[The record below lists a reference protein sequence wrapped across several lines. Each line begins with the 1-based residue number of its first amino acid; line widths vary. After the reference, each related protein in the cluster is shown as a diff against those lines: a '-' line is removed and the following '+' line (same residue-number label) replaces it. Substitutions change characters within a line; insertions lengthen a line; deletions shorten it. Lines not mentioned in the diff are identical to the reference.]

1 MNSFVNEDISK
12 LGLSERVDAK
22 LKRLQEEKHFAD
34 MRDAYRVGIAL
45 AIAYGI
51 RPPEIMQPKVNR
63 YNISQIDEDKSIE
76 TAIDLLMNTGG
87 VPPYRVAI
95 IRQQGSGSKEGAL
108 QEGALQEGALRE
120 GALRAR
126 DVRRARARRPHGN
139 SPGSTSTP
147 CRKMVED
154 LLLSPESQRLLLR

>member
-51 RPPEIMQPKVNR
+51 RPPEIMQPKLNR

-76 TAIDLLMNTGG
+76 TAIELLMDTGG
-87 VPPYRVAI
+87 VPPYRWAERLAEWGVEEL
-95 IRQQGSGSKEGAL
+95 S
-108 QEGALQEGALRE
+108 RE
-120 GALRAR
+120 SENGQI
-126 DVRRARARRPHGN
+126 DF
-139 SPGSTSTP
+139 S
-147 CRKMVED
+147 
-154 LLLSPESQRLLLR
+154 RLLTEAKEKAKGI

>member
-45 AIAYGI
+45 AIAHGI

-76 TAIDLLMNTGG
+76 TAIALLMDTEG
-87 VPPYRVAI
+87 VPPYRWAERLAEWGVEEL
-95 IRQQGSGSKEGAL
+95 S
-108 QEGALQEGALRE
+108 RE
-120 GALRAR
+120 SEKGQI
-126 DVRRARARRPHGN
+126 DF
-139 SPGSTSTP
+139 S
-147 CRKMVED
+147 
-154 LLLSPESQRLLLR
+154 RLLTEAKEKAKGI

>member
-76 TAIDLLMNTGG
+76 ASIALLMDTEG
-87 VPPYRVAI
+87 VPPYRWAERLAEWGVEEL
-95 IRQQGSGSKEGAL
+95 S
-108 QEGALQEGALRE
+108 RE
-120 GALRAR
+120 SEKGQIDFL
-126 DVRRARARRPHGN
+126 
-139 SPGSTSTP
+139 
-147 CRKMVED
+147 
-154 LLLSPESQRLLLR
+154 RLLTEAREKAKGI

>member
-76 TAIDLLMNTGG
+76 TAIALLMDTEG
-87 VPPYRVAI
+87 VPSYRWAERLAEWGVEEL
-95 IRQQGSGSKEGAL
+95 S
-108 QEGALQEGALRE
+108 RE
-120 GALRAR
+120 SAKGQI
-126 DVRRARARRPHGN
+126 DI
-139 SPGSTSTP
+139 S
-147 CRKMVED
+147 
-154 LLLSPESQRLLLR
+154 RLLTEAEDKAKGI

>member
-51 RPPEIMQPKVNR
+51 CPPEIMQPKVGR

-76 TAIDLLMNTGG
+76 TAISLLMDTEG
-87 VPPYRVAI
+87 VPPYRWAERLAEWGI
-95 IRQQGSGSKEGAL
+95 EELSRESEKGQIDFSRMLTEAKENAKGI
-108 QEGALQEGALRE
+108 
-120 GALRAR
+120 
-126 DVRRARARRPHGN
+126 
-139 SPGSTSTP
+139 
-147 CRKMVED
+147 
-154 LLLSPESQRLLLR
+154 

>member
-22 LKRLQEEKHFAD
+22 LKRLQEENHFAD

-51 RPPEIMQPKVNR
+51 RPPEVMQHKVGR

-76 TAIDLLMNTGG
+76 TTISLLMDTEGI
-87 VPPYRVAI
+87 PPYRWAERLAEWGVEKL
-95 IRQQGSGSKEGAL
+95 S
-108 QEGALQEGALRE
+108 QESEKGQI
-120 GALRAR
+120 
-126 DVRRARARRPHGN
+126 DF
-139 SPGSTSTP
+139 S
-147 CRKMVED
+147 
-154 LLLSPESQRLLLR
+154 RLLMEAKEIAKDI

>member
-22 LKRLQEEKHFAD
+22 LKRLHEEGHFAD

-45 AIAYGI
+45 AMAYGI

-76 TAIDLLMNTGG
+76 TAINLLMDTGG
-87 VPPYRVAI
+87 VPPYRWAERLAEWGVEELS
-95 IRQQGSGSKEGAL
+95 RESKNGL
-108 QEGALQEGALRE
+108 I
-120 GALRAR
+120 
-126 DVRRARARRPHGN
+126 DF
-139 SPGSTSTP
+139 S
-147 CRKMVED
+147 
-154 LLLSPESQRLLLR
+154 RLLTEAKEKAKGV